1 MSSATPEINLNELAT
16 CTFRCGNEETAPAP
30 EVPVP
35 EAKVGKHGGVYVLK
49 TTKDGNR
56 QRKVYFKELNEL
68 KAKKALERISQLE
81 KLTGEELEA
90 FKIAEEKRKVRN
102 EKRRE
107 QRKRK
112 RGSQSTSDADIS
124 KEEAEEGEVPESK
137 KQKTE

>member
-1 MSSATPEINLNELAT
+1 MSSEHINLPPFP
-16 CTFRCGNEETAPAP
+16 FRCGQENHEPEPKETVPAP
-30 EVPVP
+30 D
-35 EAKVGKHGGVYVLK
+35 AKVGKHGGVYVLK

-68 KAKKALERISQLE
+68 KAKKALERLYQLE
-81 KLTGEELEA
+81 KLTGDELEA

-112 RGSQSTSDADIS
+112 RGSQSTSDADVS
-124 KEEAEEGEVPESK
+124 KEEAEEGEVQDSK

>member
-1 MSSATPEINLNELAT
+1 MSSEQIETPIFP
-16 CTFRCGNEETAPAP
+16 FRCGQENHEPEPKETI
-30 EVPVP
+30 PVAD
-35 EAKVGKHGGVYVLK
+35 AKVGKHGGVYVLK

-68 KAKKALERISQLE
+68 KAKKALERIYQLE
-81 KLTGEELEA
+81 KLTGDELEA

-112 RGSQSTSDADIS
+112 RGSQCTSDADVS
-124 KEEAEEGEVPESK
+124 KEEAEEGEVQDSK

>member
-1 MSSATPEINLNELAT
+1 MTS
-16 CTFRCGNEETAPAP
+16 TAPESYSNETVPESYPTEPAP
-30 EVPVP
+30 VFEIIAP

-81 KLTGEELEA
+81 KLTGEELDA
-90 FKIAEEKRKVRN
+90 FKIADEKRKSRN

-112 RGSQSTSDADIS
+112 RGSQSISDADIS
-124 KEEAEEGEVPESK
+124 KDEAEEGEIHASK